1 MLRIHFTGEDLAK
14 TRIISRPDPL
24 WETVLSW
31 HMLRQRSTDPLLLP
45 WKRQVLA
52 GLKPGSPARAE
63 VAPLLAVN
71 PPLGYF
77 PDLLTPAEAE
87 QGLQA
92 GVEAVLALP
101 KPRLHREIG
110 KLSEVHGGLDA
121 DTIDL
126 AEGRTPALDR
136 LGQALRGF
144 HSHAIVP
151 IADRIQVAFDAD
163 RAMRAQTFLK
173 GGIVAVLTGLH
184 RQAEF
189 RDNVLEISDS
199 LTDKEIH
206 LNGRGLRLVPSY
218 FKETQSRPMTL
229 ADPSLPQVLVYPV
242 DRSAGLV
249 ASAAREPLA
258 ALLGRTRA
266 ALLELT
272 EAGGSTSQLARRLE
286 ISPAAASQHL
296 TIMRE
301 AGLII
306 SVREANA
313 MRHLT
318 TPLGRAIL
326 SGRGAQRDGLGGAQ

>member
-1 MLRIHFTGEDLAK
+1 MLRIHFTGDDLAR
-14 TRIISRPDPL
+14 TRIASSPDPL

-31 HMLRQRSTDPLLLP
+31 HMIRSRGTDPSLLH

-52 GLKPGSPARAE
+52 GLRPGAPTRAE

-87 QGLQA
+87 QGLEA
-92 GVEAVLALP
+92 GLEAILAQP
-101 KPRLHREIG
+101 KSRLRREIG

-121 DTIDL
+121 ETIDL
-126 AEGRTPALDR
+126 AEGRVPALGR
-136 LGQALRGF
+136 LGHALRRY
-144 HSHAIVP
+144 HQHAIAP

-163 RAMRAQTFLK
+163 RAQRAQSFLK
-173 GGIVAVLTGLH
+173 GGIAAVLTGLH
-184 RQAEF
+184 HTAVF

-199 LTDKEIH
+199 LASKDIH
-206 LNGRGLRLVPSY
+206 LDGRGLRLVPSY
-218 FKETQSRPMTL
+218 FKETRTRLMTL
-229 ADPSLPQVLVYPV
+229 ADPALPQVLVYPV

-249 ASAAREPLA
+249 ASAAREPIA

-272 EAGGSTSQLARRLE
+272 ETGGSTSQLAKRLG

-306 SVREANA
+306 SVREANT

-318 TPLGRAIL
+318 TALGRAIL
-326 SGRGAQRDGLGGAQ
+326 EGRGAQRDGLRGAQ